1 MSDVNRMQS
10 RAERLRAIEHML
22 YRSPDGLPVA
32 DIARRCGVHRR
43 TVYRDID
50 LLSSGGVPIWQDS
63 GRFGIERS
71 QYLTTVR
78 LNFNE
83 AVALFIAARLLARHS
98 DEHNPHVVTAL
109 DKLATAL
116 PEPVSRHI
124 ARTADAVRQ
133 RPVHDRY
140 IQVLEAVTL
149 AWASRRKVRL
159 WYRSPRSGQVRP
171 RDFATYFLEA
181 TQTGFSCYAIGWDDW
196 ADDMRT
202 FKLERLERAQMLDQ
216 SYEIPPDFDPQAYLA
231 SSWGIMHGK
240 KETEVVLQFSP
251 AVISR
256 VKESTWHP
264 SQVIDDL
271 EGGGCL
277 LTVCVTETREMIP
290 WIRSWG
296 PDVEV
301 HTPNGPRNCDAGA
314 VSAPLYLTRPS
325 RSQNESPGSK
335 AQAH

>member
-1 MSDVNRMQS
+1 MSHVNRMQS
-10 RAERLRAIEHML
+10 RAERLRAIEQML
-22 YRSPDGLPVA
+22 YRAPDGLRA
-32 DIARRCGVHRR
+32 GEIAQRCGVHPR

-50 LLSSGGVPIWQDS
+50 LLSGSGVPIWQAE
-63 GRFGIERS
+63 GRFGIERA

-78 LNFNE
+78 LSFNE

-124 ARTADAVRQ
+124 ARTADAVRR
-133 RPVHDRY
+133 RPVNDRY

-171 RDFATYFLEA
+171 RDLATYFVEA

-196 ADDMRT
+196 ANAMRT
-202 FKLERLERAQMLDQ
+202 FKLERLERAQMLDE
-216 SYEIPPDFDPQAYLA
+216 SYELPADFDPQTYLA
-231 SSWGIMHGK
+231 SSWGIMGGQ
-240 KETEVVLQFSP
+240 EEREVVLQFSP
-251 AVISR
+251 AVVSR
-256 VKESTWHP
+256 VKESVWHP
-264 SQVIDDL
+264 SQAIDDL
-271 EGGGCL
+271 EDGGCL
-277 LTVCVTETREMIP
+277 LTVRVAEVREMIP

-301 HTPNGPRNCDAGA
+301 LEPPALRREIAADARRAAAVYGA
-314 VSAPLYLTRPS
+314 
-325 RSQNESPGSK
+325 
-335 AQAH
+335 